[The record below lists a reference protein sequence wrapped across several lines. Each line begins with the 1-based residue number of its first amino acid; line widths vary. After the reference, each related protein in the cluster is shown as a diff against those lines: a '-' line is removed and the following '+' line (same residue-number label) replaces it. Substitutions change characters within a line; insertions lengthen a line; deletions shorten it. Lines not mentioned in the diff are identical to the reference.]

1 MKSRSGTMAAVALL
15 VGASSLFV
23 PAAQAQTA
31 TQEQPGMPSSPP
43 ASKGDWD
50 VTLGVAVAAQPIYPG
65 AKDYWPWPTPL
76 VSVKYRD
83 LLFLSPD
90 GLGMNVVDW
99 HGLRAGP
106 IIGIGLPRYES
117 WDSHLRGLG
126 DIQPSAN
133 AGGFVTYSL
142 GPFEIDGTVR
152 QAIVHTSYGL
162 TGRVA
167 LSYRQPLIPGRLEFA
182 IGPEV
187 DLGNDEY
194 DRTWFGVSSSQ
205 SARSGLPTYTPGGGA
220 TDVGLTANLDYHF
233 SKHILLRSFVGVRQ
247 LVGSIADSPIVQT
260 KTQAI
265 IGTGVA
271 YHF

>member
-1 MKSRSGTMAAVALL
+1 MKSRSGTAAVFTLL

-31 TQEQPGMPSSPP
+31 TQEQPEVSGSTP
-43 ASKGDWD
+43 ASRGDWD
-50 VTLGVAVAAQPIYPG
+50 VFLGVGVSAQPVYPG
-65 AKDYWPWPTPL
+65 AKDYRPWPIPL
-76 VSVKYRD
+76 VSVKYSN
-83 LLFLSPD
+83 LLFLSPN
-90 GLGMNVVDW
+90 GLRINVIDW

-106 IIGIGLPRYES
+106 IIGIGSPRYES

-133 AGGFVTYSL
+133 AGGFIAYRL

-167 LSYRQPLIPGRLEFA
+167 LSYRQPLIPGRLELA

-187 DLGNDEY
+187 ELGNDEY
-194 DRTWFGVSSSQ
+194 SRTWFGVSPSQ
-205 SARSGLPTYTPGGGA
+205 SARSGLPTCTPGGGA
-220 TDVGLTANLDYHF
+220 TDVGLTADLDYYF
-233 SKHILLRSFVGVRQ
+233 SKHILLRSFVNVRQ
-247 LVGSIADSPIVQT
+247 LVGSIAGSPIVQT